1 MPNSVDGLAEDGV
14 QGAATELEGATQLDF
29 HLLVRPHDLPGIRP
43 AEPVVRLFV
52 LPAVLNSLTKDAV
65 FVTQTVAHG
74 GKLHR
79 GHRVEETGGQAP
91 EPAVAK
97 AGVGFRFKQAEPIE
111 VLLLDRL
118 PGDGVEQEVRHIVG
132 QRAADEKLHR
142 KVIDA
147 LGVLALIGVLGEQ
160 PALREDVPDGAGKCL
175 EAFSRAHGGQFDDV
189 IEEQVPLVKRLIRS
203 RELHRTAP
211 VLLA

>member
-1 MPNSVDGLAEDGV
+1 MGRKI
-14 QGAATELEGATQLDF
+14 AATELEGATQLDF
-29 HLLVRPHDLPGIRP
+29 HLLVRASDLPGIRP
-43 AEPVVRLFV
+43 AEPVVGLLV

-65 FVTQTVAHG
+65 FVPQTVAHG

-97 AGVGFRFKQAEPIE
+97 AGVGFCFKHAEPIE
-111 VLLLDRL
+111 VLLLDGL
-118 PGDGVEQEVRHIVG
+118 PGDGVEQEVRHIVC
-132 QRAADEKLHR
+132 QAAPDEKLHR
-142 KVIDA
+142 KVIDS

-160 PALREDVPDGAGKCL
+160 PALREDVPDGAGNCL
-175 EAFSRAHGGQFDDV
+175 EAFSRARGGQFDDV
-189 IEEQVPLVKRLIRS
+189 IEEQVPLVKRLIRA

-211 VLLA
+211 VLLD